1 MTSETRERIK
11 QYEGALPH
19 IKEKITAAAVLLVI
33 AMTIMVTAT
42 YAWIT
47 LSTSPEV
54 TSIDTTVAANGAL
67 EIAMANGTGAAPGRS
82 AAGDST
88 GKDNNVVRANNTWGN
103 LVNLSDPSYGLARI
117 TLRPA
122 ALKGTMGLLSN
133 PLYGVEYGDDG
144 RVTTTT
150 DKDTFAYMYF
160 DKTEGDSGEFLW
172 DKNDDHLGVRA
183 ISTVQYSFTG
193 GNEVLR
199 ELRNLTN
206 RSLTSAVNNYATM
219 TNENKEPGKTYI
231 TALQGLIQ
239 TYAQG
244 VIDKKVDDSIVTDYV
259 PDIYEMLQYFYDNVM
274 VEAGKSYVGMAN
286 MLDLMK
292 GDNQGSLYSQ
302 GDVEGLVADYK
313 SGKIKSY
320 VKENITGLDSFVK
333 DYRSLQ
339 SYLKKSETGD
349 FTDLKSDEQK
359 NSLAYWA
366 YQAKNGVTITW
377 KDIKHIV
384 NWACDIGSATLDGYR
399 ISSIGITVGNKILNN
414 PSPHKAVLHAGAIW
428 RMEERIGAR
437 MNPLIKVTVTMIISK
452 SLEARVTTDVSCEA
466 TMVTDT
472 TAIEKLNTGSFKG
485 DTATAGDTYAL
496 AVDLWLRTNAGSPVI
511 MKSVTVVSEDGKTV
525 TTTDPICAY
534 LTLEGKVITQESQ
547 EREMVKAPD
556 GTQYEAFTGSGTVRT
571 EEGTM
576 TVEDLVTYKK
586 GNGSYYYID
595 TEKNEEVQ
603 IPDNWDMEYTPR
615 MKTIIKVV
623 GYDGVNRVWDDE
635 QMAQYEDIEG
645 TSTTQ
650 GGGSC
655 YTFYASTPADQ
666 SRFLELLES
675 MRVAFIDGKGNL
687 IGAATMDIAN
697 YYAENGKV
705 TVPLAL
711 DTGSAIN
718 LGDDG
723 NGNTI
728 YGLMPLVKNAATRVT
743 AIVYLDGTKLTNEM
757 VLASGDIQGNL
768 NVQFG
773 SYTAAKVT
781 TTTVGD
787 DGTSETE
794 TKYVHDSDN
803 ESIENEPVMQEKIAV
818 SAEVTGDVNTEYD
831 PDKPASIALKVK
843 VEGATPKV
851 GVDVRF
857 IRAISSTQGVLQDKI
872 SLSGSNSEWSGT
884 IEFNRPGNYILR
896 TVWVDGSEY
905 DLADPINVTVT
916 GTSVSSLACE
926 LLPVGSNY
934 AKVMTA
940 DAALSTKMT
949 LGFTSSAQIP
959 SRVNGIFMDEN
970 GRQVTVPFR
979 LEAGQWVGTAT
990 FYTSGTYTMKYVEID
1005 GEIYE
1010 LQSALQ
1016 PTLELLLGLK
1026 TSTAITATPETLA
1039 ILQAINAKALPTR
1052 FVLNTSARYTSGTNA
1067 GQLIIP
1073 KDENGNQGITLNV
1086 STKVYDNSGNEIEE
1100 LTNVRLYYGRT
1111 GSALNGLDANLKW
1124 NASTGTYVGSFFI
1137 TKAGTFSFTKVTVE
1151 QTGKV
1156 STINAK
1162 TEAPSIQV
1170 MPPDDASYFDSHTE
1184 SYQFAPNRDAVM
1196 ELGIA
1201 YSGAATKGEAT
1212 ITDGKNSYT
1221 VEGTMGTDDTLH
1233 GKEDVTMWK
1242 FKVPDTDGNGLQEG
1256 NWQLT
1261 DITLYGVYYNKQ
1273 YVENGVKIDLKDKGI
1288 TSKVVNNV
1296 YVTYSSNS
1304 RVGDNALTG
1313 YFMDDHK
1320 VSGMTLTIEDF
1331 EGMPIQK
1338 TIGDV
1343 KVVYKLNE
1351 TNTSAYGYTTDKTNV
1366 TVNGSGSLRRGSE
1379 TVYDISEM
1387 NFQNAGMY
1395 DSCSISFSMDNLPV
1409 GAGDSYIAIKYKDGE
1424 AISTS
1429 VYPRFEVKWHAPD
1442 VKIIGTNPARGVTFN
1457 VNMGGSLKKANLSM
1471 QNYYEDYY
1479 VCLGI
1484 ADTGLIIPNYTVPQV
1499 TLKLENGG
1507 KSYQSAT
1514 FEAHTK
1520 INETITCGFSFPT
1533 GKDAPTVTGYM
1544 GRIGNANSTSG
1555 RDTRGS
1561 VNETISIITMQYGGV
1576 DYVLNLANPITIK
1589 TVNSAKPRLDYIV
1602 PEEYAGYITLPATK
1616 GGQNGDGRNF
1626 KETLPGNISFT
1637 IVEQPEVSKD
1647 EMGTPKT
1654 STTTTNLYY
1663 SVTESGC
1670 GGDTTTYYPVTRT
1683 VETKVY
1689 QKELPVNSNQYTVTS
1704 WNIEKAVYNT
1714 ESSDPLIKEWSKGGT
1729 YKPGNEI
1736 TVDKHMRATPVAE
1749 ITSTSVGET
1758 RLVTYTVITTTD
1770 KKGKGTSSK
1779 PSGTEIDQSAVLTK
1793 PEVVET
1799 WS

>member
-122 ALKGTMGLLSN
+122 ALKGTTGLLSN

-144 RVTTTT
+144 RVATTT

-172 DKNDDHLGVRA
+172 DKDDDHLGVRA

-292 GDNQGSLYSQ
+292 GDNQGSLYVQS
-302 GDVEGLVADYK
+302 DVEGLVTDYK

-320 VKENITGLDSFVK
+320 VKENITGLDSFAK

-349 FTDLKSDEQK
+349 FTDLKPEEQK

-399 ISSIGITVGNKILNN
+399 ISSIGMTVGNKILNN

-437 MNPLIKVTVTMIISK
+437 MNPLIKITVKMIISE

-466 TMVTDT
+466 TMVSDT
-472 TAIEKLNTGSFKG
+472 TAIERLNTGSFKG
-485 DTATAGDTYAL
+485 DTATAEDTYAL
-496 AVDLWLRTNAGSPVI
+496 AVDLWIRTNAGSPITVQAT
-511 MKSVTVVSEDGKTV
+511 TVVAENGKT
-525 TTTDPICAY
+525 TTVTDPVRAY
-534 LTLEGKVITQESQ
+534 LTLEGKVLYA
-547 EREMVKAPD
+547 ERQVRSTVEAPD
-556 GTQYEAFTGSGTVRT
+556 GTKYDAFTATF
-571 EEGTM
+571 
-576 TVEDLVTYKK
+576 TVEGKENTEIVYQKAGSADYWYKD
-586 GNGSYYYID
+586 NGEEYSF
-595 TEKNEEVQ
+595 TEQYGQLNPQ
-603 IPDNWDMEYTPR
+603 YTPR
-615 MKTIIKVV
+615 METIDVV
-623 GYDGVNRVWDDE
+623 IGYDGVNRVWDDE

-666 SRFLELLES
+666 SRFLELLGS

-687 IGAATMDIAN
+687 IGAATMDTAN

-781 TTTVGD
+781 TTTVSD

-831 PDKPASIALKVK
+831 PDNPARIALKVK

-884 IEFNRPGNYILR
+884 IEFNRSGNYILR

-916 GTSVSSLACE
+916 GTSVSSLTCE

-1052 FVLNTSARYTSGTNA
+1052 FVLNTSARYTSGANA

-1086 STKVYDNSGNEIEE
+1086 STKVYDNSGNEIEG

-1201 YSGAATKGEAT
+1201 YSGAATKVEAT
-1212 ITDGKNSYT
+1212 ITDGKDSYT

-1338 TIGDV
+1338 TISDV

-1395 DSCSISFSMDNLPV
+1395 DSCSISFSMDNLSV

-1424 AISTS
+1424 AVSTS
-1429 VYPRFEVKWHAPD
+1429 AFPKFEVKWHAPD
-1442 VKIIGTNPARGVTFN
+1442 LTFVSTNPAVGTSFDVA
-1457 VNMGGSLKKANLSM
+1457 VAGSSGKYTVEKRQNIIEENGHKCTVYVKYAKGCFAPDWTLSKATAKLNGAGS
-1471 QNYYEDYY
+1471 
-1479 VCLGI
+1479 
-1484 ADTGLIIPNYTVPQV
+1484 NYTKASIV
-1499 TLKLENGG
+1499 
-1507 KSYQSAT
+1507 
-1514 FEAHTK
+1514 
-1520 INETITCGFSFPT
+1520 FPNRS
-1533 GKDAPTVTGYM
+1533 DS
-1544 GRIGNANSTSG
+1544 N
-1555 RDTRGS
+1555 
-1561 VNETISIITMQYGGV
+1561 
-1576 DYVLNLANPITIK
+1576 
-1589 TVNSAKPRLDYIV
+1589 
-1602 PEEYAGYITLPATK
+1602 
-1616 GGQNGDGRNF
+1616 
-1626 KETLPGNISFT
+1626 
-1637 IVEQPEVSKD
+1637 
-1647 EMGTPKT
+1647 
-1654 STTTTNLYY
+1654 
-1663 SVTESGC
+1663 
-1670 GGDTTTYYPVTRT
+1670 YPVTYTFTPTRQTNEQT
-1683 VETKVY
+1683 VSYATTSRVCIGAQVKTQVEMEYNGAV
-1689 QKELPVNSNQYTVTS
+1689 YTVTLAIPVTLI
-1704 WNIEKAVYNT
+1704 NEK
-1714 ESSDPLIKEWSKGGT
+1714 
-1729 YKPGNEI
+1729 
-1736 TVDKHMRATPVAE
+1736 
-1749 ITSTSVGET
+1749 
-1758 RLVTYTVITTTD
+1758 
-1770 KKGKGTSSK
+1770 
-1779 PSGTEIDQSAVLTK
+1779 
-1793 PEVVET
+1793 
-1799 WS
+1799 

>member
-1 MTSETRERIK
+1 MTGETRERII
-11 QYEGALPH
+11 QYEKALPN

-67 EIAMANGTGAAPGRS
+67 EIAMANGTGAAPGKS

-88 GKDNNVVRANNTWGN
+88 GAGTDVTVANTKWGN
-103 LVNLSDPSYGLARI
+103 LVNLSDPSYGLARV

-122 ALKGTMGLLSN
+122 ALNGTTGLLSN

-172 DKNDDHLGVRA
+172 DKDDDHLGVRA
-183 ISTVQYSFTG
+183 ISTVQYTFTG

-219 TNENKEPGKTYI
+219 TNESKEPGKTYI

-292 GDNQGSLYSQ
+292 GDNQGSLYVQS
-302 GDVEGLVADYK
+302 DVEGLVADYK

-320 VKENITGLDSFVK
+320 VKENITGLDSFAK

-349 FTDLKSDEQK
+349 FTDLKPEEQK

-377 KDIKHIV
+377 RDIKHIV

-399 ISSIGITVGNKILNN
+399 ISSIGMTVGNKILNN

-437 MNPLIKVTVTMIISK
+437 MNPLIKITVKMIISE

-496 AVDLWLRTNAGSPVI
+496 AVDLWLRTNAGSPITIQATTDVAENGN
-511 MKSVTVVSEDGKTV
+511 TTTV
-525 TTTDPICAY
+525 TDPVRAY
-534 LTLEGKVITQESQ
+534 LTLEGKVLYA
-547 EREMVKAPD
+547 ERQVRATVEAPD
-556 GTQYEAFTGSGTVRT
+556 GTKYDAFTATF
-571 EEGTM
+571 
-576 TVEDLVTYKK
+576 TVEGKENTAIVYQKAGSADYWYAD
-586 GNGSYYYID
+586 NGEEYSF
-595 TEKNEEVQ
+595 TEQYGQFNPQ
-603 IPDNWDMEYTPR
+603 YTPR
-615 MKTIIKVV
+615 METIDVVV

-666 SRFLELLES
+666 SRFLELLGS

-687 IGAATMDIAN
+687 IGEATMDTAN

-728 YGLMPLVKNAATRVT
+728 YGLMPLVKNTATRVT

-787 DGTSETE
+787 DGTSETD

-831 PDKPASIALKVK
+831 PENPAKITLKVK

-896 TVWVDGSEY
+896 TVWVDGTEY

-916 GTSVSSLACE
+916 GTSVNSLTCE

-949 LGFTSSAQIP
+949 LGFASSAQIP
-959 SRVNGIFMDEN
+959 SRVNGIFMDENN

-1016 PTLELLLGLK
+1016 PTLELQLGLK

-1039 ILQAINAKALPTR
+1039 ILQAINANALPTR
-1052 FVLNTSARYTSGTNA
+1052 FVLNTSARYTSGANV
-1067 GQLIIP
+1067 GQFIIP

-1086 STKVYDNSGNEIEE
+1086 STKIYDNSGNEIEG
-1100 LTNVRLYYGRT
+1100 LANVRLYYGRT

-1184 SYQFAPNRDAVM
+1184 SYQFAPYQDAVM

-1201 YSGAATKGEAT
+1201 YSGAATKVEAT
-1212 ITDGKNSYT
+1212 ITDGKDSYT
-1221 VEGTMGTDDTLH
+1221 VEGTMGSDDTLH

-1273 YVENGVKIDLKDKGI
+1273 YVENGVKINLKDKDI

-1304 RVGDNALTG
+1304 RVGDNAFTG

-1338 TIGDV
+1338 TISDV

-1351 TNTSAYGYTTDKTNV
+1351 TNTSAYGYITDKTGV
-1366 TVNGSGSLRRGSE
+1366 TVNGSGSLRYGSE

-1429 VYPRFEVKWHAPD
+1429 AFPRFEVKWHAPD
-1442 VKIIGTNPARGVTFN
+1442 VKIIGTNPAMGVTFN

-1484 ADTGLIIPNYTVPQV
+1484 KDTGLIIPDYTAPQV

-1561 VNETISIITMQYGGV
+1561 VNETISIITMQYGDV

-1589 TVNSAKPRLDYIV
+1589 TINGAKPRLDYIV

-1626 KETLPGNISFT
+1626 KETLPDNISFT

-1647 EMGTPKT
+1647 EMGTPRT
-1654 STTTTNLYY
+1654 STTTSNLYY

-1670 GGDTTTYYPVTRT
+1670 SGDTTTYSPVPRQL
-1683 VETKVY
+1683 ETKVY
-1689 QKELPVNSNQYTVTS
+1689 QNELPVNSNQYTVTS
-1704 WNIEKAVYNT
+1704 WKIEKAVYNT
-1714 ESSDPLIKEWSKGGT
+1714 ESSDPLIKEWTTVAT
-1729 YKPGNEI
+1729 YKPGKEI
-1736 TVDKHMRATPVAE
+1736 TVSEHSRATPVAE